1 MCIMQY
7 VTVNLQQC
15 LFIVFRNG
23 KIIFE
28 QDISCSC
35 KFGEGAGFFFKLCIC
50 ENLKS

>member
-35 KFGEGAGFFFKLCIC
+35 KFGEGAGFFKLCIC